1 MFKRFKII
9 NTVCGFVFMGGM
21 IMTSFAQEK
30 GFSIVEKKAE
40 KKIDI
45 TIDGNFFTSY
55 IYPDSLM
62 KPVLYPIVTSEGSF
76 ITRGWPMDPRAGE
89 RIDHPH
95 HVGLWFNY
103 GNVNGLD
110 FWNNSTSIPI
120 QKKDQ
125 YGIIQHAKVNLIK
138 SGNDRSILDVTSRS

>member
-1 MFKRFKII
+1 
-9 NTVCGFVFMGGM
+9 
-21 IMTSFAQEK
+21 
-30 GFSIVEKKAE
+30 
-40 KKIDI
+40 
-45 TIDGNFFTSY
+45 
-55 IYPDSLM
+55 
-62 KPVLYPIVTSEGSF
+62 
-76 ITRGWPMDPRAGE
+76 PRAGE

-138 SGNDRSILDVTSRS
+138 SGNDRAILNVTSFWVNSEGKKLLKEDTEYIFTGENKNRAIQMNVKLTALKEDV